1 MKRALIFVLIMFAM
15 SVSADELKVN
25 QPTSSDVIHVATAL
39 DHLTVLEF
47 GEPVTMAA
55 AGSPAFQIERHE
67 DKVFIKP
74 LKAGASTDLF
84 VWTASRRFTYELEAP
99 GEVKNMNFAVDSR
112 IPVPKPAPDSSP
124 RLEEIA
130 DMMFTRAF
138 VGAERVDSDSIKDA
152 KNRVTLR
159 IEHIFQSRN
168 TVYIHYSVR
177 NLTARSYRILTPSV
191 AEVVATKPS
200 ISLASLSRTQLDQE
214 LIRKLGEVRQQRT
227 ISVARAETGK
237 EDLHPGEETQGVI
250 AIREQIAGPAVLQ
263 LTFGAEGAHPVRA
276 TMVF

>member
-1 MKRALIFVLIMFAM
+1 MKHVWMFVLMMFAM
-15 SVSADELKVN
+15 LASADELKVN
-25 QPTSSDVIHVATAL
+25 QPASSEVIHVATAL

-84 VWTASRRFTYELEAP
+84 VWTATRRFTYELEPA

-112 IPVPKPAPDSSP
+112 TPAPKPVPDSGP
-124 RLEEIA
+124 KLEEIA

-138 VGAERVDSDSIKDA
+138 VGAERVDSGGIKDT
-152 KNRVTLR
+152 KNGVTLR
-159 IEHIFQSRN
+159 IEHVFQSRN
-168 TVYIHYSVR
+168 TLYIHYSVR
-177 NLTARSYRILTPSV
+177 NLTAQPYHVLTPGI
-191 AEVVATKPS
+191 AEVLAAKPS
-200 ISLASLSRTQLDQE
+200 ISLFSLSHKQLDQE
-214 LIRKLGEVRQQRT
+214 TLRKLGETKQRT
-227 ISVARAETGK
+227 VPVARAETGK
-237 EDLHPGEETQGVI
+237 EDLQPGEEAQGVV
-250 AIREQIAGPAVLQ
+250 AIRERVSGPAIFQ
-263 LTFGAEGAHPVRA
+263 LTFGAEGAHRLQA